1 MNIIALR
8 TFPISI
14 EIQWGMHKY
23 RIHSTGAL
31 YFAEVYVKIQEVSA
45 VPELLLKQMDSQAA
59 TFTFH
64 LVRFPGSCRC
74 LCSHIDAW
82 WYCQCIG
89 GDPVGPWCLPV
100 YIKNKRERLPLS
112 PRTKGI
118 IIPVQVS
125 GLTRGLAVFMDHS
138 LHFPVWLWRRWD
150 DRRSNIR
157 KQLLLFC
164 VLCLTIFRLSLHN
177 IPFEECSVLKRK
189 SVCLYVCPRLEELR
203 EAGVLMGWEEPGLT

>member
-1 MNIIALR
+1 MTFQSAMYLYMSDTREWDLLSETKQKKTKQSPPPIYPSPIPSVIFIFLYGTLFSMNINALR

-23 RIHSTGAL
+23 RIHSIGAL

-89 GDPVGPWCLPV
+89 GDPVGPWCLLV
-100 YIKNKRERLPLS
+100 YIKHKRQ
-112 PRTKGI
+112 K
-118 IIPVQVS
+118 
-125 GLTRGLAVFMDHS
+125 DY
-138 LHFPVWLWRRWD
+138 LWAWE
-150 DRRSNIR
+150 
-157 KQLLLFC
+157 Q
-164 VLCLTIFRLSLHN
+164 
-177 IPFEECSVLKRK
+177 
-189 SVCLYVCPRLEELR
+189 R
-203 EAGVLMGWEEPGLT
+203 E